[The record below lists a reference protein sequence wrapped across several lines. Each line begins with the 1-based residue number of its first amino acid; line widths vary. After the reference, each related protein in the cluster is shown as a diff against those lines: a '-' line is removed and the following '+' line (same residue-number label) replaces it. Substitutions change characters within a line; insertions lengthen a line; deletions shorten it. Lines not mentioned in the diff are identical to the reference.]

1 MLPAAARSS
10 HASASHAIGTSC
22 PPSASATTSGS
33 DATTTATFFARS
45 PPDAFFATKAMKFVP
60 PGTRDAAGID
70 SEAVP
75 DDTGTLDA
83 KRPFT

>member
-1 MLPAAARSS
+1 MPAVRL
-10 HASASHAIGTSC
+10 
-22 PPSASATTSGS
+22 SGS

-70 SEAVP
+70 RDAVP
-75 DDTGTLDA
+75 DDTGILDA